1 MLKNG
6 SGRDLDYLSL
16 CVGYVPQFGPCVCRL
31 YAWAET
37 NELYSQEI
45 YWVFQFYMWA
55 MESQRAGTTMAI
67 LGYELNF
74 MLE

>member
-45 YWVFQFYMWA
+45 YWVFQFYM
-55 MESQRAGTTMAI
+55 
-67 LGYELNF
+67 
-74 MLE
+74 